1 MVGIRWNPLRFPWLR
16 PNNELPV
23 VPAEPAHGVT
33 LSHATSIDVPAETAL
48 AATCACPAA
57 HCLPLAMANEGDYLR
72 ITQLLGGDGMAA
84 RLASMGL
91 NTGCVVRV
99 AHRQGGQ
106 TVLVR
111 GETRLALG
119 MGIAHRVMVTPVGSD
134 EACPWSAG

>member
-1 MVGIRWNPLRFPWLR
+1 M
-16 PNNELPV
+16 
-23 VPAEPAHGVT
+23 EPAREVAPHPV
-33 LSHATSIDVPAETAL
+33 ASIEAPTEAAPA
-48 AATCACPAA
+48 AACACPAA
-57 HCLPLAMANEGDYLR
+57 HCLPLAMAKEGDYLR

-134 EACPWSAG
+134 EACPWSA